1 MLPQRFEPRTIK
13 SRLCHLRCPGTY
25 IFKVGFRFRILGPE
39 LFLVLPLVEVG
50 LEPHRRFPGFRQQP
64 GPKISGLLLD
74 QHELDESRPDLEPG
88 PLARIIKTGWSL
100 LFFKRS
106 NPGLFFSD
114 FSFFLNCKWYV
125 VSKYFLANVR
135 IQIKDLCCQKQ
146 PLCQLRHNHNHCPLI
161 FIVKILTH
169 GAKLALTRSW
179 ITPFL

>member
-1 MLPQRFEPRTIK
+1 MARRNKNREKGKVPQRFEPRTI
-13 SRLCHLRCPGTY
+13 SSTICHLSCPGTY

-39 LFLVLPLVEVG
+39 LILVLPLVEVG

-106 NPGLFFSD
+106 NPGLFFW
-114 FSFFLNCKWYV
+114 FSSFLNCNWQICTK
-125 VSKYFLANVR
+125 KYFLAYVR
-135 IQIKDLCCQKQ
+135 VGTTDRCCQKQ
-146 PLCQLRHNHNHCPLI
+146 PLCHCATATALRSLHPWCQ
-161 FIVKILTH
+161 T
-169 GAKLALTRSW
+169 GTYME
-179 ITPFL
+179 